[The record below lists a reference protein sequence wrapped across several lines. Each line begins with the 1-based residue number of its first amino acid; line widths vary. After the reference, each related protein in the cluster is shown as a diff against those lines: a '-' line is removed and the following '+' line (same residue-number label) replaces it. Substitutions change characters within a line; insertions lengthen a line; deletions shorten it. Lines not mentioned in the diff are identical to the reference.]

1 MHSGGELPFLSSGS
15 QSAKPGAQ
23 PRKPFQPDG
32 SAFPQEK
39 PLRTVVHQTEE
50 EKEDGGLFI
59 PMERQENEESDRRKK
74 TKKGTKRKRDGK
86 CQEQGTMA
94 HDLNLDD
101 MLDRTLEDGAKQHN
115 LTAVNVRNIL
125 HEVIT
130 NEHVVAMM
138 KAAISE
144 TEDMPLF
151 EPKMTRSKLKEV
163 VEKGVVIPTWNISP
177 IKTANE
183 IKQFRVMVLTW
194 KESMQTGLE
203 ASSSS
208 TAFNFSMKALSL
220 LCFGFGGGGGPMG
233 TTSALMCL
241 TAATSEDA
249 RSLDLFTPRG
259 DEAVLSTS
267 LSNKL

>member
-1 MHSGGELPFLSSGS
+1 MLPPPTPEGVTLLIGKLEMHSGGELPFLSSGS

-183 IKQFRVMVLTW
+183 IKFQDEMGFSNMEEDGPEEEERVS
-194 KESMQTGLE
+194 ESRPNFNTPQTLRYAMLAE
-203 ASSSS
+203 
-208 TAFNFSMKALSL
+208 M
-220 LCFGFGGGGGPMG
+220 
-233 TTSALMCL
+233 
-241 TAATSEDA
+241 
-249 RSLDLFTPRG
+249 
-259 DEAVLSTS
+259 
-267 LSNKL
+267 